1 LSIEIRCNSDYN
13 GLACFA
19 LDLKNKHMRKI
30 IRILLLGGFI
40 FHFGI
45 VTTCA
50 QITIGGY
57 NVYYGSLHNHTGY
70 SDGQGTPTQAYQYAR
85 EVGLQDFFGLSDHG
99 ELLSSTEWNNI
110 KSAANAANQEGV
122 YTTFYG
128 FEWSSFWSYGHV
140 SVFNTTDYCGYP
152 AVGSFNSLLTW
163 INSRNGIAFFNHP
176 GYDNLAYTEFDHFT
190 DPPSSK
196 FVGIELWNDHD
207 GFSTYYYNDGFYSND
222 GNKGYYDEALIRGW
236 KIGASGSDDNH
247 TATWGT
253 ATPMRMAVLAPA
265 NTRTDIMNALIARR
279 FYSTI
284 DKNLGLSFKING
296 FEMGSSVPAGNCNVV
311 IEATDADNEIF
322 TQIQLIKNGTVI
334 NTWLIYDAA
343 PVYSYNLTSVNGDY
357 YYTKVTQSDGNEAI
371 SSPVFI
377 TSPLNQPPI
386 VQITSPVSG
395 TNYNTGATVTITA
408 TASDPDGTINKVEFY
423 SGATKLG
430 EVTSPPYEFNW
441 ANVQNGNYTLTC
453 TAFDNLG
460 LSTNSTGVEITVS
473 TPSLVIINQR
483 ISVGNDDAEEGKSG
497 SVNLTNDD
505 LELVYDTK
513 TTGNQVVGLRFNN
526 TGIPQGA
533 TITNAYIQFTVD
545 ERSTAG
551 CNLKI
556 EGETTGNSQAFTNA
570 QYNVSQRPRTANN
583 ITWVPAGWKTVGAS
597 GTDQRTPDVK
607 NILQEIV
614 NRADYQSTG
623 GLTFIITGTGKR
635 VAESFEGSSSKAALL
650 HVEYSSARSLSI
662 SNAAVTNQTACKP
675 EDIKVI
681 IYPNPANDFI
691 TVKLADDQV
700 IDKIMCFNS
709 SGQLIS
715 TYHLNSVGEFNIDC
729 SEFKK
734 GLYFIRIQSSN
745 LQGVSKFVV
754 K

>member
-1 LSIEIRCNSDYN
+1 M
-13 GLACFA
+13 
-19 LDLKNKHMRKI
+19 KKI
-30 IRILLLGGFI
+30 IHILLLGGFL

-50 QITIGGY
+50 QIAIGGY

-70 SDGQGTPTQAYQYAR
+70 SDGQGTPTQAYQYAQ
-85 EVGLQDFFGLSDHG
+85 EIGQQDFFGLSDHG

-110 KSAANAANQEGV
+110 KSAANNANIEGV

-176 GYDNLAYTEFDHFT
+176 GSDNLAYTEYDHFT

-196 FVGIELWNDHD
+196 FVGIELWNDHN

-222 GNKGYYDEALIRGW
+222 GNKSYYDEALIRGW
-236 KIGASGSDDNH
+236 KIGAAGSDDNH
-247 TATWGT
+247 SATWGT

-284 DKNLGLSFKING
+284 DKNLALSFKING
-296 FEMGSSVPAGNCNVV
+296 FEMGSSVAAGNYDVAIAV
-311 IEATDADNEIF
+311 TDADNEIF
-322 TQIQLIKNGTVI
+322 TQIQLIKNGAVI
-334 NTWLIYDAA
+334 NNWFISDAA
-343 PVYSYNLTSVNGDY
+343 PTYSYNVTSVTGDY
-357 YYTKVTQSDGNEAI
+357 YYVKVTQSDGNEAI
-371 SSPVFI
+371 SSPIFI
-377 TSPLNQPPI
+377 TAPPNQPPL
-386 VQITSPVSG
+386 VQITSPVNG
-395 TNYNTGATVTITA
+395 AEYNTGATILINA

-423 SGATKLG
+423 AGTSKLG
-430 EVTSPPYEFNW
+430 EDFTAPYEFSW
-441 ANVQNGNYTLTC
+441 ANVQNGNYALICKT
-453 TAFDNLG
+453 FDNSG
-460 LSTNSTGVEITVS
+460 LSTVSSVVNISVS
-473 TPSLVIINQR
+473 TPSLVVINHR
-483 ISVGNDDAEEGKSG
+483 ISVGADDAEEGKSG

-545 ERSTAG
+545 ERSTAS

-556 EGETTGNSQAFTNA
+556 EGEASGNSQSFTNA
-570 QYNVSQRPRTANN
+570 QYNISQRMRTTNN
-583 ITWVPAGWKTVGAS
+583 ITWVPVGWKTVGAS
-597 GTDQRTPDVK
+597 GTDQQTPDVK

-614 NRADYQSTG
+614 NRTDYQSTG
-623 GLTFIITGTGKR
+623 ALTFIITGTGKR
-635 VAESFEGSSSKAALL
+635 VAESYEGSSSKAALL
-650 HVEYSSARSLSI
+650 HVEYSSARSSSV
-662 SNAAVTNQTACKP
+662 SNAVVMNQTAEKT
-675 EDIKVI
+675 ENLKVI
-681 IYPNPANDFI
+681 IYPNPANDFV
-691 TVKLADDQV
+691 TVKLDNKQI

-709 SGQLIS
+709 SGQLLR
-715 TYHLNSVGEFNIDC
+715 TYVVNSADDYKIDC
-729 SEFKK
+729 GEFKK
-734 GLYFIRIQSSN
+734 GLYILQIQSAH
-745 LQGVSKFVV
+745 LHGISKFIV